1 MSGTRITVD
10 NSVLGDLG
18 NYLMNPG
25 KFPINK
31 MDDLGAFKE
40 VIQLDHKGIFK
51 IGIPASTTFIE
62 AQQAGGDKRDLVIKK
77 MGRAWRRLLPVAVPP
92 KIGQEIDQK
101 SNCLQRI
108 MQDKNGTDSRNLIVS
123 TIVGHTSYYL
133 TTDYKF
139 MRQFKAQM
147 GRIKALCKI
156 DICVLSPSEFLRMY
170 KKGEI

>member
-1 MSGTRITVD
+1 MSGTWITVD

-31 MDDLGAFKE
+31 MDDLRAFKE
-40 VIQLDHKGIFK
+40 IIQLDHEGIFK

-77 MGRAWRRLLPVAVPP
+77 MGRAWRLLPVAVPP

-123 TIVGHTSYYL
+123 TVIGHTPYYL
-133 TTDYKF
+133 TTDYTY
-139 MRQFKAQM
+139 MRQFKARKE
-147 GRIKALCKI
+147 RIKTLCKI
-156 DICVLSPSEFLRMY
+156 DLCLVSPSEFLKMY
-170 KKGEI
+170 KNGEI